1 MKKLLIYTF
10 LFLSFFLSVNSYAE
24 WIKMSTNVDGTSLY
38 LDKRTVKIV
47 GDIRF
52 FLYMQDY
59 AKPTQ
64 YGDLSSRSYAELNCN
79 NMMSRDL
86 IKDYFSL
93 PLAEGE
99 PTEGSGA
106 IKNPEWR
113 YFKPNSTG
121 GILRIKVCEMKN

>member
-1 MKKLLIYTF
+1 MKIATIIFALLF
-10 LFLSFFLSVNSYAE
+10 SSSAFAE
-24 WIKMSTNVDGTSLY
+24 WTKIITSVKGNSLY
-38 LDKRTVKIV
+38 LDKRTVKIS

-59 AKPTQ
+59 LKPTV

-93 PLAEGE
+93 PLAEGTK
-99 PTEGSGA
+99 TEGSGQ
-106 IKNPEWR
+106 IKNPEWM
-113 YFKPNSTG
+113 YYEPDTSG
-121 GILRIKVCEMKN
+121 GVLRIEVCKIR

>member
-24 WIKMSTNVDGTSLY
+24 WIKMSTSVDGTSLY

-52 FLYMQDY
+52 FLRMQDY
-59 AKPTQ
+59 AKPTE
-64 YGDLSSRSYAELNCN
+64 YGDLSSRSYTELNCN

-93 PLAEGE
+93 PLAKGE

>member
-1 MKKLLIYTF
+1 MTT
-10 LFLSFFLSVNSYAE
+10 SVKGN
-24 WIKMSTNVDGTSLY
+24 SLY

-59 AKPTQ
+59 AKPNQ

-79 NMMSRDL
+79 NMMSRNL
-86 IKDYFSL
+86 ITDYFSL

-99 PTEGSGA
+99 TTEGSGA
-106 IKNPEWR
+106 VENPEWR
-113 YFKPNSTG
+113 YFKPNSSG
-121 GILRIKVCEMKN
+121 SILRIKVCEMKN

>member
-1 MKKLLIYTF
+1 MTT
-10 LFLSFFLSVNSYAE
+10 SVKGN
-24 WIKMSTNVDGTSLY
+24 SLY
-38 LDKRTVKIV
+38 LDKQTVKIV

-52 FLYMQDY
+52 FLRMQDY

-93 PLAEGE
+93 PLAKGE
-99 PTEGSGA
+99 TTKGSGA
-106 IKNPEWR
+106 IKNPEWK
-113 YFKPNSTG
+113 YYKPDSSG
-121 GILRIKVCEMKN
+121 GVLRIKVCEMEN